1 MNLEATMSDE
11 TTIDETTGD
20 EATSDAGDISGT
32 TADAGQTHWAHTRAE
47 GHHSMPQSGGPT
59 AADWAVV
66 VVSVI
71 IVAVSIV
78 LSIRYLFR
86 PGEQDPDHIKRRIL
100 RDEGGPD
107 D

>member
-1 MNLEATMSDE
+1 MSDE
-11 TTIDETTGD
+11 TSHNETTQHGASSN
-20 EATSDAGDISGT
+20 ETAG
-32 TADAGQTHWAHTRAE
+32 DAGQTHWAHTRAE

-59 AADWAVV
+59 IADWTVV
-66 VVSVI
+66 VVSVV

-100 RDEGGPD
+100 REEGGPD
-107 D
+107 E